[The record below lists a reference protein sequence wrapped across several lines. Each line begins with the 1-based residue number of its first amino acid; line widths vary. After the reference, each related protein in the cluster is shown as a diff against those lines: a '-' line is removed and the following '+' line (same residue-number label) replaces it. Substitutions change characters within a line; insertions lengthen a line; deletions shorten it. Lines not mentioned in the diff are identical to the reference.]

1 MDVAMSM
8 DVFLIAQINLVV
20 QVAILVSLF
29 AGLILKKRN
38 KFFLHG
44 TAMLVAVVLN
54 AISFFL
60 VMGPSLL
67 SLGQTV
73 EEHALNR
80 LSLAVLGHAS
90 FGSAAEVLGIWLV
103 GSWRLRSSVQG
114 CVRKKR
120 IMLVT
125 IVLWLIAI
133 LFGILLFTLLYT
145 TMI

>member
-1 MDVAMSM
+1 MGVVMSM

-20 QVAILVSLF
+20 QVFILVFLF
-29 AGLILKKRN
+29 AGLILKRRN
-38 KFFLHG
+38 RFFSHG
-44 TAMLVAVVLN
+44 TIMLVAVVLN

-67 SLGQTV
+67 GLGQTV
-73 EEHALNR
+73 REHPSNR
-80 LSLAVLGHAS
+80 LSLVVLGHAS

-145 TMI
+145 TII